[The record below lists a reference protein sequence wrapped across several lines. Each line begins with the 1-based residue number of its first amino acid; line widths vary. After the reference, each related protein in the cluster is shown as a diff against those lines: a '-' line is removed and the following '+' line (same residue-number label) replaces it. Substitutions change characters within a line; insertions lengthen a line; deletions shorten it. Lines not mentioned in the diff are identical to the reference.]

1 MQGTVVVNERRR
13 EGPTSQALHHRRVDL
28 KKVVCDKAVT
38 DQLDQL
44 GALTEGVAHLGVDEQ
59 VKVALAV
66 ADFDILQAVPF
77 LRQGAQRFTQQAQG
91 RGLDRELACAG
102 AEEGAFDAYEVAN
115 IERFL

>member
-1 MQGTVVVNERRR
+1 MVGNEWLSQGS
-13 EGPTSQALHHRRVDL
+13 TSQALHHRCLDL
-28 KKVVCDKAVT
+28 KKVVCDEEVT

-66 ADFDILQAVPF
+66 AGFDILQAVPF